1 MYKTKRYQDFTLANG
16 EEIELEPE
24 YTPADWIEPTIVE
37 VGNYIIFGYLSH
49 DSDCMN
55 PLEYSDCMGV
65 IHHHPR
71 SRYGS
76 RDSDYYDILGLDSY
90 GDPVIDEDK
99 LQKLWH
105 DAVMAVPLTAFGP
118 EYPEELRQ
126 QLAREEVGD
135 FTVREQCRWAW
146 RHHTR
151 QGDVEVESDEEFD
164 ELVEAV
170 EEHLDWSYNLACDD
184 AWTGG
189 DKDAVLLDLYDHSGC
204 IWSVAGTGMNCRW
217 DTSRGEAVWV
227 PDKYIREELEGFAD
241 PKERRT
247 RAVEYAEQAVEQ
259 YNAWSSGDCY
269 GVIVQVHELDGT
281 FVEEDAC
288 WAYIGGDYAE
298 ESLAEQ
304 VKWMAARYEDKAPP
318 KNPNQM
324 EMLI

>member
-16 EEIELEPE
+16 EEVELEPE
-24 YTPADWIEPTIVE
+24 YTPADWKEPTIVE

-71 SRYGS
+71 SRYGR

-164 ELVEAV
+164 DLVEAV
-170 EEHLDWSYNLACDD
+170 EEHLDWSYNRACDD

-204 IWSVAGTGMNCRW
+204 IWSV
-217 DTSRGEAVWV
+217 
-227 PDKYIREELEGFAD
+227 
-241 PKERRT
+241 
-247 RAVEYAEQAVEQ
+247 
-259 YNAWSSGDCY
+259 SGD
-269 GVIVQVHELDGT
+269 E
-281 FVEEDAC
+281 
-288 WAYIGGDYAE
+288 
-298 ESLAEQ
+298 
-304 VKWMAARYEDKAPP
+304 R
-318 KNPNQM
+318 
-324 EMLI
+324 